1 VAYKLVPSAAV
12 PPMLD
17 PSSPVLRRAR
27 VLEHTLWVTPYAR
40 EERWPCGE
48 FVNQSAEDEGLPV
61 WTAAERSIDNTDVVL
76 WYTFGI
82 HHVPRVEDWPIMP
95 ADTVSFWLKPTGF
108 FDHNPSLDVAASP
121 CHVEEQA

>member
-1 VAYKLVPSAAV
+1 VAYKLVPGAAV

-61 WTAAERSIDNTDVVL
+61 WTAAGRSIDNTDVVL

-108 FDHNPSLDVAASP
+108 FDHNPSLDVAP
-121 CHVEEQA
+121 